1 MSDNKANLTD
11 DKQIWVQLRTDLLN
25 QQFNLKSE
33 Q

>member
-1 MSDNKANLTD
+1 MSDNKANSTD
-11 DKQIWVQLRTDLLN
+11 DKQIWLHLRTDLLN